1 MAASGVVDPHPRV
14 RYAGIACLGLMLS
27 EQAPNA

>member
-14 RYAGIACLGLMLS
+14 KFAGIACLALQLT
-27 EQAPNA
+27 E